1 MANQIQIGSLR
12 YVRRFFAE
20 ATPPHAEI
28 VLQQY
33 SADGWQ
39 DVDLPSLYKGIEWES
54 TAQEEAYN
62 TFNNKVRFVVTVKY
76 YPSAKTNN
84 SKLKVTTFLGETWF
98 PFNSGDGENPYKNAA
113 IDHIKKMRKKSI
125 VAQAVDLNKLK
136 KIKSQEFGVV
146 SYLVDI

>member
-12 YVRRFFAE
+12 YVRRFFTE

-39 DVDLPSLYKGIEWES
+39 DVDLPSLYKEIEWES
-54 TAQEEAYN
+54 TSQEEAYN
-62 TFNNKVRFVVTVKY
+62 TFNNKVRFIVTVEH
-76 YPSAKTNN
+76 YPSAKTND
-84 SKLKVTTFLGETWF
+84 SELKVTTFLGETWF
-98 PFNSGDGENPYKNAA
+98 PFNSGDGENTYKNAA
-113 IDHIKKMRKKSI
+113 IDHIKKMREKST

-136 KIKSQEFGVV
+136 KITSQEFGVV